1 MMYGLV
7 AARSESTQVLVSLKS
22 KLTVTYREALADAGW
37 NREARENRE
46 ERTGVSGAYLE
57 IGIGAEKEGE
67 CKLRYFSGECWDG
80 NGGP

>member
-1 MMYGLV
+1 MVLWLPGLNNTSAGLIEV
-7 AARSESTQVLVSLKS
+7 KTDR
-22 KLTVTYREALADAGW
+22 VTYREALADAGW